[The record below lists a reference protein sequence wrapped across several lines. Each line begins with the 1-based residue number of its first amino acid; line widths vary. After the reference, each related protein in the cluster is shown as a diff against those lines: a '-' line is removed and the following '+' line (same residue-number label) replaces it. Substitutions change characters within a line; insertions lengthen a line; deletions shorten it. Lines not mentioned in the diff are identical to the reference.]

1 VLARRNVPKKKTMA
15 DLLLSLFSPQSSFI
29 ATLPSFLPTEWR
41 LLSGSFSSLLSPPF
55 LAPFSPADLLP
66 TSFPLLLT
74 FLIAI
79 YSVFERQEPSS
90 ETYASDG
97 AHSRLTARLEDLSK
111 QVRETLSRQGF
122 EEDRIEVHQFLNCR
136 YQVRIFFSLSACLTK
151 EELS

>member
-1 VLARRNVPKKKTMA
+1 MA

-111 QVRETLSRQGF
+111 QVRE
-122 EEDRIEVHQFLNCR
+122 EDRIEVHQFLNCR